1 MVKEFNPSNS
11 QIFFWFLIFFISG
24 VFAESIWPIISQVN
38 LILFVTAITVIAINF
53 KNRRNF
59 FLFSCLLGL
68 VLGIWITNK
77 EIIKTYNHL
86 KENFSGQVVVV
97 KDPRMRNEY
106 QQIVVRDVNKLENKE
121 NLLINTGLYPQYQF
135 GEFLE
140 VQCLLTN
147 PENKYPKF
155 NYIRYLA
162 KDSIYQICKKAKIKK
177 ITDEG
182 IILNSFYSFRIIT
195 LQKMLVIKNAL
206 EEKIN
211 LIFKQPEA
219 GYLAGLL
226 LGGEE
231 RLPQEVAESFR
242 RTGTTHTVAVSGY
255 NITILASFL
264 VLLGIFIGLWRQKA
278 FWLATLGITFFVL
291 MIGSPASAVRAA
303 IMGIL
308 LLWAAKN
315 GRLSDSFRAIILAA
329 AIMLFFSPFILLYD
343 AGFQL
348 SFLAALSIVLIY
360 GPLSEKKEIKND
372 FLELKSIFWITISVQ
387 LGVLGILIY
396 SFESFSVISIL
407 ANLIILP
414 LIPFIMLGG
423 FSVIL
428 ISFFSMFLA
437 KLISLPF
444 ALALSLEIK
453 VIEYLAKFS
462 WSIIEIK
469 NVGIVWLVIYY
480 LFFIG
485 LVLSLRRIKK

>member
-1 MVKEFNPSNS
+1 MIKKYYFSNS
-11 QIFFWFLIFFISG
+11 QIFFWLLNFFIIGIFIRS
-24 VFAESIWPIISQVN
+24 VWSISNQIN
-38 LILFVTAITVIAINF
+38 LGLFVIAVITLVINF
-53 KNRRNF
+53 KNRKNV
-59 FLFSCLLGL
+59 FLFFCLLGL
-68 VLGIWITNK
+68 VLGIWVTNK
-77 EIIKTYNHL
+77 EISRVDDYQESFL
-86 KENFSGQVVVV
+86 SGEVVIV
-97 KDPRMRNEY
+97 KQPRMKNEY
-106 QQIVVRDVNKLENKE
+106 QQIVVRKVNNKNKE
-121 NLLINTGLYPQYQF
+121 NILINTGLYPRYRL

-140 VQCLLTN
+140 IECLLSN

-162 KDSIYQICKKAKIKK
+162 KDNIYQICQKARIKK
-177 ITDEG
+177 SNQEKVTSSRFFSFK
-182 IILNSFYSFRIIT
+182 IIIY
-195 LQKMLVIKNAL
+195 QKMLKVKNIL

-264 VLLGIFIGLWRQKA
+264 VLLGIFLGFWRQKA
-278 FWLATLGITFFVL
+278 FWLAILGIIFFVL

-303 IMGIL
+303 IMGVLI
-308 LLWAAKN
+308 LWAVKN

-360 GPLSEKKEIKND
+360 GPLSEKMEIKDD

-396 SFESFSVISIL
+396 SFESFSVISVL

-437 KLISLPF
+437 KLISIPF
-444 ALALSLEIK
+444 ALALAFEIK
-453 VIEYLAKFS
+453 VIEYLAKIP

-469 NVGIVWLVIYY
+469 NIGICWLVIYY

-485 LVLSLRRIKK
+485 LIVSLRRKK